1 MPSVPT
7 MILRRSPMKRGRK
20 RKSDFM
26 SGLPFGKVRGG
37 KGIGMKKVVEGRM
50 YTGGRIVLSPYQWH
64 KLRWWVWDTF
74 NDIFG
79 EVRCH
84 ICGDVLETIWHMA
97 LDHWKSPRGNGG
109 CYRDDR
115 FVKPACHKCN
125 SEKGSKRDVVTRAQ
139 NHAV

>member
-1 MPSVPT
+1 MLSSKRKP
-7 MILRRSPMKRGRK
+7 RR

-37 KGIGMKKVVEGRM
+37 RGIGMKRVHKSTM
-50 YTGGRIVLSPYQWH
+50 FDDGRIVLSPYHWH
-64 KLRWWVWDTF
+64 KLREWVWVTF
-74 NDIFG
+74 QFWFG

-84 ICGDVLETIWHMA
+84 ICGERILWFYAMA

-115 FVKPACHKCN
+115 FVKPACHECN
-125 SEKGSKRDVVTRAQ
+125 NAKGSKRNVPSRGV
-139 NHAV
+139 